1 MKPKEVVVG
10 DTILITGKD
19 EDKLPY
25 RIIFTVSKIEQD
37 NTRTVFSGIGM
48 YIIKSGRINVETIGW
63 YSILYKNEKTVNIE
77 KVSSDRVETELLSVI
92 RELWKNADI

>member
-48 YIIKSGRINVETIGW
+48 YIIKSGRINVETISW

-92 RELWKNADI
+92 RELWKNANI

>member
-1 MKPKEVVVG
+1 MKPKEVAVG

-25 RIIFTVSKIEQD
+25 RIIFTVSGIEQD

-48 YIIKSGRINVETIGW
+48 YIIRSGRIKIETIDW
-63 YSILYKNEKTVNIE
+63 YSILYKDEKTVNIE
-77 KVSSDRVETELLSVI
+77 KVSGDRVETELLSACKK
-92 RELWKNADI
+92 LMGSN

>member
-1 MKPKEVVVG
+1 MKPKEVIVG

-19 EDKLPY
+19 KNKLPY
-25 RIIFTVSKIEQD
+25 KLIFTVSGVEQD

-48 YIIKSGRINVETIGW
+48 YTIRSGRINVETISW

-92 RELWKNADI
+92 RELWKNANI

>member
-10 DTILITGKD
+10 DTILITGED

-25 RIIFTVSKIEQD
+25 RLIFTVSEIELD

-48 YIIKSGRINVETIGW
+48 YFIRSGRINIETIDW
-63 YSILYKNEKTVNIE
+63 YSILYENEKTVNIE
-77 KVSSDRVETELLSVI
+77 KVSSDRVKTELLSVVG
-92 RELWKNADI
+92 ELWKNADI